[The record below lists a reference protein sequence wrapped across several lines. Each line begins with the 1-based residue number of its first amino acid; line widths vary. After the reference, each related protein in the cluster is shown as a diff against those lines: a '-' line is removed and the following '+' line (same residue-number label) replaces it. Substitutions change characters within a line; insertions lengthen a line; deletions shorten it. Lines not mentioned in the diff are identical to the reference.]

1 MPRNLIISPEPL
13 ADISSIPVE
22 RIARLQAWLVV
33 EVEDAISARIAQE
46 KMWMDVLR
54 RYEGVPKNPVRNI
67 PIENAPNIEVTLGA
81 IATDSIFAQA
91 VDLIYNI
98 SPLVTVRATNAAFK
112 EHQKAMQRFVEYV
125 ATNESGLRAE
135 SEHTLLDDVQLGTGV
150 YYVPW
155 VERKK
160 KTDIV
165 ETISQGPRIFAVP
178 PEDCIVPGGS
188 KGNLQDV
195 RWCALR
201 FWYNWSELA
210 LNATELGWDING
222 VSIAGNTSMIRQQRE
237 HLARTTESGKR
248 LGDLYEIMVVFAE
261 YDIDEDGINEDL
273 LVVWDRTSAKVMKL
287 DFMPYDHR
295 PVEKMCYQI
304 RGHSAYGIGVVEML
318 SNFQDGA
325 TDIFNFWAVNML
337 LANCRIFVGPSTIP
351 MPFKI
356 YPGKYLDTDPEK
368 FAALPMADVYNSGPQ
383 ALATIMGLAERR
395 VGTND
400 MTLPRPSQVL
410 GSRTPATTAMAM
422 FQQVNRR
429 FTPAFDSMRLA
440 TAGAIMQCMY
450 RYQEKLLA
458 QDLDVESHI
467 MQVMGE
473 EEGPLVLEV
482 LRDRNF
488 DQGITVEMTA
498 SSSTVNKEVERQ
510 NAMFLV
516 NILAQYYQRVLE
528 LVTIAAN
535 PQVPMEVKTVASK
548 IASAAGEVIER
559 TIRTFDQIRDPESFI
574 VQIDEELD
582 KIQAEAPALQALYA
596 LLGQT
601 SGRGIEAQPQNGAI
615 Q

>member
-1 MPRNLIISPEPL
+1 MRNLILDPPPA
-13 ADISSIPVE
+13 ADISRIPPD

-33 EVEDAISARIAQE
+33 EVEDAISARLAQE
-46 KMWMDVLR
+46 KMWMEVLR
-54 RYEGVPKNPVRNI
+54 RYEGVPKNPVRNV

-91 VDLIYNI
+91 VDLIYNV
-98 SPLVTVRATNAAFK
+98 SPLVTVRATNAAYK
-112 EHQKAMQRFVEYV
+112 EHQKAMQRWVEYV
-125 ATNESGLRAE
+125 ATSECGLRAE
-135 SEHTLLDDVQLGTGV
+135 SEHSLLDDVQLGTGI

-155 VERKK
+155 VERRK
-160 KTDIV
+160 KTDII
-165 ETISQGPRIFAVP
+165 ETIERGPKIFAVP
-178 PEDCIVPGGS
+178 PEDFIVPGGS
-188 KGNLQDV
+188 KGNPQDM

-201 FWYNWSELA
+201 FWYNYAELA
-210 LNATELGWDING
+210 LNASELGWDIEG
-222 VSIAGNTSMIRQQRE
+222 VSIAGGTSALRQTRE

-248 LGDLYEIMVVFAE
+248 LGDLYEILVLFAE
-261 YDIDEDGINEDL
+261 YDIDDDGICEDL
-273 LVVWDRTSAKVMKL
+273 LIVWDRTSARVMKL

-295 PVEKMCYQI
+295 PIEKMCYQI
-304 RGHSAYGIGVVEML
+304 RGHSTYGIGVVEML
-318 SNFQDGA
+318 ANFQDGA
-325 TDIFNFWAVNML
+325 TEIFNYWVVNML
-337 LANCRIFVGPSTIP
+337 LANSRLFIGPSTIP

-356 YPGKYLDTDPEK
+356 WPGKYIDTDPEK

-429 FTPAFDSMRLA
+429 FTPAFDGMRLA

-450 RYQEKLLA
+450 RYQERLLA
-458 QDLDVESHI
+458 QDMEVETHILDVL
-467 MQVMGE
+467 GE
-473 EEGPLVLEV
+473 VEGQQVLEV

-488 DQGITVEMTA
+488 DNGIKVEMSA

-535 PQVPMEVKTVASK
+535 PQVPPEVKSVANK
-548 IASAAGEVIER
+548 VASAAGEIIER
-559 TIRTFDQIRDPESFI
+559 TIRTFDQIRDPETFI
-574 VQIDEELD
+574 VQVEDELNQ
-582 KIQAEAPALQALYA
+582 IQAEAPALQAIMA

-601 SGRGIEAQPQNGAI
+601 SGRGIESQSQNGAV